1 MSRHHTL
8 PPIIYT
14 PPELTKAKATRRKS
28 AAGGAWAT
36 RETDEA
42 EDSRDSQRPGSTS
55 RAGRSPSG
63 TPVEAAER
71 RNSSG
76 SGRLSSDT
84 LRAMLALQEV
94 DDADAD
100 GPATPATE

>member
-8 PPIIYT
+8 PPIIST
-14 PPELTKAKATRRKS
+14 PPEPTKIKSARRKS
-28 AAGGAWAT
+28 GAGGVWTT

-42 EDSRDSQRPGSTS
+42 EESGDSQRPGSASRTS
-55 RAGRSPSG
+55 RSLG
-63 TPVEAAER
+63 TPIEATER

-76 SGRLSSDT
+76 SGKLSSDT

-94 DDADAD
+94 DDGDTAGVAAPKTD
-100 GPATPATE
+100 